1 MKQCLHLS
9 IQSPAIEDTVSVPL
23 VKVREFGDQ
32 QSISTSV
39 RTPQKFAVNPQCQ
52 NSGKKFPSGVT
63 CGDRRAASRPSL
75 QVPCTL
81 PQSHL
86 RSGVGVLWPCWQI
99 APCLNGCSLPFAHG
113 FHSLAL
119 MSVFWNVI
127 FLPFILN
134 SPSPS

>member
-23 VKVREFGDQ
+23 EKVREFGDQ

-75 QVPCTL
+75 QVPCTF

-86 RSGVGVLWPCWQI
+86 RSGVGS
-99 APCLNGCSLPFAHG
+99 SLG
-113 FHSLAL
+113 LLANRTL
-119 MSVFWNVI
+119 SERLFTAFCTWV
-127 FLPFILN
+127 P
-134 SPSPS
+134 